1 MAAPTES
8 RIPNL
13 HRAMNAHIRV
23 RMEGWR
29 QKYTRQTKTRERRT
43 PMSSFVRRT
52 LLWLASRAVK
62 AQDDLAALA
71 LDRPTSQPNK
81 IHIRTKGKHGY
92 ELAQPQNAL
101 TSAGL
106 LMEGQCTDPIRL
118 GT

>member
-1 MAAPTES
+1 
-8 RIPNL
+8 
-13 HRAMNAHIRV
+13 
-23 RMEGWR
+23 
-29 QKYTRQTKTRERRT
+29 
-43 PMSSFVRRT
+43 MSSFVRRT

-62 AQDDLAALA
+62 AQDELAALG

-106 LMEGQCTDPIRL
+106 LMEGQCAHRHPWIILDSERIP
-118 GT
+118 GV

>member
-1 MAAPTES
+1 
-8 RIPNL
+8 
-13 HRAMNAHIRV
+13 
-23 RMEGWR
+23 
-29 QKYTRQTKTRERRT
+29 
-43 PMSSFVRRT
+43 MSSFVRRA

-62 AQDDLAALA
+62 AQDELAALG

-106 LMEGQCTDPIRL
+106 LMEGQCAHGRSRERPDTEFRRPEIAQKMVVSEL
-118 GT
+118 AVTHSEPP